1 MFGVVFSCL
10 HSNAHSDVLCWTVIL
25 SEAGEGVVEITL
37 TDPVG
42 HLVANQVVTAEPG
55 VLEVVYT
62 PKVAGLHRAAV
73 IFNSEVVPG
82 MHRLVD
88 STSK

>member
-1 MFGVVFSCL
+1 M
-10 HSNAHSDVLCWTVIL
+10 

-62 PKVAGLHRAAV
+62 PKVAGLHRANV
-73 IFNSEVVPG
+73 VFNGETVRG
-82 MHRLVD
+82 M
-88 STSK
+88 

>member
-1 MFGVVFSCL
+1 MLSCTVLFISNNALRCVL
-10 HSNAHSDVLCWTVIL
+10 HYIVIL

-37 TDPVG
+37 TDPAG

-62 PKVAGLHRAAV
+62 PKVAGQHRAAV
-73 IFNSEVVPG
+73 MFNGEIVPG
-82 MHRLVD
+82 G
-88 STSK
+88 